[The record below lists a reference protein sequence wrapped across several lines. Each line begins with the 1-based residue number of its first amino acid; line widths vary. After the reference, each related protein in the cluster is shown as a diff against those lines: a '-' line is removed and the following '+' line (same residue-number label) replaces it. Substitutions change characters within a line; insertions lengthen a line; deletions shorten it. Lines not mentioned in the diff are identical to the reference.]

1 MISVRSVAPSLRN
14 IVALA
19 LPLAAMMGCQGNRN
33 ADQLP
38 QPEEYPVVKVF
49 SQDVNIPLEYVANIQ
64 ARQNVEIRARVEGY
78 LEEILVDEGK
88 EVRKGQLLFKIN
100 DAEYKAELS
109 RARANLIAAEAEA
122 KSATVELER
131 VKLLV
136 NRNVVTKTELDLA
149 DAKLEIARSRIE
161 QARAEETAAAIKLA
175 NTSIR
180 SPFNGV
186 IDRIPF
192 KVGSLISE
200 GTLLTTLS
208 DIETVNAYF
217 HVSEVEYLENFRR
230 KRGTDS
236 SFLSNVELILADG
249 DPYPLKGRIETMESE
264 FEEGT
269 GAIALRARFRN
280 PQHLLKH
287 GSTGKILLQD
297 VRANALLIPQKSAV
311 EIQDKNYVFLL
322 NDNQTVTMKSFTPVA
337 RVGDYYLVGKG
348 LNESDQIVYEGIQNI
363 REGMVIVPKLITQE
377 QLLKDNRLT
386 P

>member
-1 MISVRSVAPSLRN
+1 M
-14 IVALA
+14 
-19 LPLAAMMGCQGNRN
+19 
-33 ADQLP
+33 
-38 QPEEYPVVKVF
+38 
-49 SQDVNIPLEYVANIQ
+49 
-64 ARQNVEIRARVEGY
+64 
-78 LEEILVDEGK
+78 
-88 EVRKGQLLFKIN
+88 
-100 DAEYKAELS
+100 
-109 RARANLIAAEAEA
+109 
-122 KSATVELER
+122 
-131 VKLLV
+131 
-136 NRNVVTKTELDLA
+136 VTKTELDLA

-363 REGMVIVPKLITQE
+363 REGMVIVPKLVTQE

>member
-1 MISVRSVAPSLRN
+1 MIHSRKFNPCQLKQ
-14 IVALA
+14 ALLFLIA
-19 LPLAAMMGCQGNRN
+19 FGFLACQNKQN
-33 ADQLP
+33 NDQLP
-38 QPEEYPVVKVF
+38 KPEEYPVAQVF
-49 SQDVNIPLEYVANIQ
+49 SRDVNIPMEYVANIQ
-64 ARQNVEIRARVEGY
+64 ARQNVEIRGRVQGY

-88 EVRKGQLLFKIN
+88 EVRKGQLLFQIN
-100 DAEYKAELS
+100 DAEYKAEMS
-109 RARANLIAAEAEA
+109 RARANIISAEAEV

-149 DAKLEIARSRIE
+149 EAKLEIAKSRIE
-161 QARAEETAAAIKLA
+161 QAKAEETAAAIKLA

-192 KVGSLISE
+192 KVGSLITE

-208 DIETVNAYF
+208 DIDAVNAYF
-217 HVSEVEYLENFRR
+217 NVSEVEYLENFRR
-230 KRGTDS
+230 KRASDS

-249 DPYPLKGRIETMESE
+249 NPYNLKGKIETMESE

-297 VRANALLIPQKSAV
+297 VREHALLIPQKSAI

-322 NDNQTVTMKSFTPVA
+322 NANQTVTMKSFTPTA
-337 RVGDYYLVGKG
+337 RVGDFYLVGKG
-348 LNESDQIVYEGIQNI
+348 LTEQDRIVYEGIQNI
-363 REGMVIVPKLITQE
+363 REGMVIVPKLVSQQ

-386 P
+386 Q

>member
-1 MISVRSVAPSLRN
+1 
-14 IVALA
+14 
-19 LPLAAMMGCQGNRN
+19 MGCQGNRN

-49 SQDVNIPLEYVANIQ
+49 SRDVNIPLEYVANIQ

-363 REGMVIVPKLITQE
+363 REGMVIVPKLVTQE

>member
-1 MISVRSVAPSLRN
+1 MLKQV
-14 IVALA
+14 
-19 LPLAAMMGCQGNRN
+19 PLAVVFFGLLSCQGNKN

-38 QPEEYPVVKVF
+38 APEEYPVVQVF
-49 SQDVNIPLEYVANIQ
+49 SRNVNIPMEYVANIQ
-64 ARQNVEIRARVEGY
+64 ARQNVEIRGRVQGY

-88 EVRKGQLLFKIN
+88 EVRKGQLLFQIN

-109 RARANLIAAEAEA
+109 RARANIISAEAEA

-149 DAKLEIARSRIE
+149 EAKLEIAKSRIE
-161 QARAEETAAAIKLA
+161 QAKAEETAAAIKLA

-180 SPFNGV
+180 SPFNGI

-217 HVSEVEYLENFRR
+217 NVSEVEYLENFRR
-230 KRGTDS
+230 KRANDS
-236 SFLSNVELILADG
+236 SFLSHVELILADG
-249 DPYPLKGRIETMESE
+249 NPYALEGKIETMESE

-297 VRANALLIPQKSAV
+297 VRESALLIPQKSAI

-322 NDNQTVTMKSFTPVA
+322 NANKTVTMKSFVPTA
-337 RVGDYYLVGKG
+337 RVGDFYLVGKG
-348 LNESDQIVYEGIQNI
+348 LTEQDRIVYEGIQNI
-363 REGMVIVPKLITQE
+363 REGMVIVPKLVTQE

-386 P
+386 Q